1 MYSASPN
8 ELGVPGIN
16 LVKVHF
22 HSKCTQDIRLKEMS
36 AAASVPGTQ
45 GWHRV
50 WLGHHNQANQE
61 TPKNMTVL
69 QINFYDDTFNFGRVK
84 VD

>member
-1 MYSASPN
+1 MYSPSLY
-8 ELGVPGIN
+8 ELGFKLACIN
-16 LVKVHF
+16 LVKVQF
-22 HSKCTQDIRLKEMS
+22 HSQCTQDIRLKE
-36 AAASVPGTQ
+36 TQ
-45 GWHRV
+45 GRHRV
-50 WLGHHNQANQE
+50 WPSHHNQGNQE

>member
-1 MYSASPN
+1 
-8 ELGVPGIN
+8 
-16 LVKVHF
+16 
-22 HSKCTQDIRLKEMS
+22 MS
-36 AAASVPGTQ
+36 NAASVPGTQ
-45 GWHRV
+45 GWLRV
-50 WLGHHNQANQE
+50 WAGHHNQGNQE

>member
-1 MYSASPN
+1 MY
-8 ELGVPGIN
+8 
-16 LVKVHF
+16 
-22 HSKCTQDIRLKEMS
+22 TTIRLKETIIPS
-36 AAASVPGTQ
+36 PDARAGLS
-45 GWHRV
+45 R
-50 WLGHHNQANQE
+50 LSHHNQGNQE